1 MSAAE
6 MIARLT
12 AAGQKLGEA
21 QSKAAA
27 AAQDVN
33 EARTL
38 VAGALEGA
46 AAGQL
51 VSMIANVQ
59 ENLARAGQAAAPA
72 AEGVKQTIGRI
83 QALGN

>member
-1 MSAAE
+1 VSAAE

-12 AAGQKLGEA
+12 AAAQKLNEA
-21 QSKAAA
+21 KAKAAA
-27 AAQDVN
+27 AAQDAS

-38 VAGALEGA
+38 VAGALEGT

-51 VSMIANVQ
+51 ISMIGNVH
-59 ENLARAGQAAAPA
+59 ENLSRAGQAAAPA
-72 AEGVKQTIGRI
+72 TEQVQQTIARV

>member
-6 MIARLT
+6 MIAKLI
-12 AAGQKLGEA
+12 AASQKLDEA
-21 QSKAAA
+21 RSKATA
-27 AAQDVN
+27 AAQDAS

-59 ENLARAGQAAAPA
+59 ENLSRAGQAAAPA
-72 AEGVKQTIGRI
+72 AEGVKQTIARV

>member
-12 AAGQKLGEA
+12 AATQKLNEA
-21 QSKAAA
+21 KAKAAA
-27 AAQDVN
+27 AAQDAN

-46 AAGQL
+46 ASKQL
-51 VSMIANVQ
+51 VDMVGGVVEHLSH
-59 ENLARAGQAAAPA
+59 AGQAAASTTQQ
-72 AEGVKQTIGRI
+72 VQQTIARV

>member
-1 MSAAE
+1 VSAAE

-12 AAGQKLGEA
+12 AATQKLQEA
-21 QSKAAA
+21 QAKAAA
-27 AAQDVN
+27 AAQDAS

-51 VSMIANVQ
+51 VSMIDNVR
-59 ENLARAGQAAAPA
+59 ENLSRAGAAAAPA
-72 AEGVKQTIGRI
+72 SEQVKQTIARI
-83 QALGN
+83 QSLGN